1 MTFEVVNKI
10 VKAGCSLL
18 TVHGR
23 TKQQNKQ
30 RVGSCDWNM
39 IKKIKDH
46 VDIPVVANGGI
57 YKYDDITRCLKET
70 GVNGVMSSESL
81 LENPALFSN
90 KI

>member
-1 MTFEVVNKI
+1 
-10 VKAGCSLL
+10 
-18 TVHGR
+18 
-23 TKQQNKQ
+23 
-30 RVGSCDWNM
+30 M